1 MFASIF
7 FSLYLFV
14 TQICILCQVNEEDV
28 NYDGR
33 KDLLKLTAELPL
45 LDTENVYGFRMLLFF
60 NYELKVSRETNI
72 SCVD

>member
-14 TQICILCQVNEEDV
+14 TQICILYQVNEEDV

-60 NYELKVSRETNI
+60 NYELKVSRELNT
-72 SCVD
+72 SCIK